1 MNPNQTEVSL
11 ARTLGLGSIVLL
23 GIGALLGGGIFTL
36 LGPAAG
42 LAGPGLFLA
51 MILGAGV
58 AFLNLQMYIA
68 LGTTFP
74 ETGGGYLWVKMGL
87 GNFQGFLAGWLSW
100 FAHAVAAGLYALSF
114 GYYAHEF
121 LKFLGLNIGLE
132 LGMESKIFAVIVV
145 AIFGYQ
151 NWKGIKSTG
160 KTGNYITS
168 ALIGLLGLFVIAG
181 VIKMLFNPAE
191 TVANFAPLL
200 PNGLL
205 GIVAAAS
212 FFYIAFEGSEIQVQ
226 AAEETKDPQNT
237 IKKGLVN
244 SWAIVSSI
252 YILIALVLI
261 GTTNWQIVSEF
272 GEGAIAQV
280 ARNFLPFGQFLMILG
295 GIFANLAA
303 LNATIFSSSRVSFA
317 LARDKNILSHLA
329 IIHTKNLTPH
339 IAVVISTI
347 LIGALVVL
355 FPLFDIA
362 AAASLLFVLLFLQ
375 LNLAG
380 INIHYK
386 WPNTKWFYKIPFFP
400 AIPLV
405 ASALYIVLA
414 ITMLRVNLN
423 AWILTAFWVLLGLVN
438 YFAYTAPK
446 SRARFEDKIVYEGSV
461 RIGPKAG
468 KRILLPLSTNLKTE
482 EIKNLAEFSFSL
494 ASQFDGEVVAVRVH
508 EIPPVLALDPSVLGT
523 SELDKERALF
533 NELQMQAD
541 EFNGKTGPEVK
552 DINFHG
558 LILVGRDAVDVMLDV
573 IKMEECDV
581 LILNW
586 SGVTS
591 EKGVRFGPVIDRLLR
606 EAKCDIVVVKNPK
619 PIKSLM
625 FATDLGGKS
634 PYLELIGDVI
644 SAVKKHYNTRTYLFS
659 VLPKHTPSYLK
670 PDFSLAIKG
679 LGLKR
684 KDFDVTSTY
693 NSSSTVR
700 AVMYEAKKENV
711 DVLIV
716 GASKPRFLQE
726 IRFGGTS
733 ELIAKY
739 YKEGTI
745 IVRGH
750 EGPTEVIWKKVV
762 EFLRKKINKKAPP
775 QKSESF

>member
-1 MNPNQTEVSL
+1 MNPNQTEVTL

-42 LAGPGLFLA
+42 MAGPGLFLA

-87 GNFQGFLAGWLSW
+87 GNFQGFLAGWMSW

-121 LKFLGLNIGLE
+121 FKFMGLN
-132 LGMESKIFAVIVV
+132 LGSAQGVEGKIFAVIVV
-145 AIFGYQ
+145 IFFGYQ
-151 NWKGIKSTG
+151 NWKGVKFTG
-160 KTGNYITS
+160 KTGNYITG
-168 ALIGLLGLFVIAG
+168 ALMGLLGIFIIAG
-181 VIKMLFNPAE
+181 LIKMIVNGAE
-191 TVANFAPLL
+191 TIANFSPVL
-200 PNGLL
+200 PNGIL

-237 IKKGLVN
+237 IKRGLIR

-252 YILIALVLI
+252 YILIALVLV
-261 GTTNWQIVSEF
+261 GTTNWLSVADL
-272 GEGAIAQV
+272 GEGAIASV
-280 ARNFLPFGQFLMILG
+280 AQNFLPLGQFLMIIG
-295 GIFANLAA
+295 GLFANLAA

-317 LARDKNILSHLA
+317 LSRDKNILSHLA

-339 IAVVISTI
+339 IAVIASTI
-347 LIGALVVL
+347 LIAALVII

-400 AIPLV
+400 AIPLI
-405 ASALYIVLA
+405 ASSLYIVLA

-423 AWILTAFWVLLGLVN
+423 AWLLTAFWILLGLVN
-438 YFAYTAPK
+438 YFAYTTPK

-461 RIGPKAG
+461 RIGPKSG
-468 KRILLPLSTNLKTE
+468 KRILLPLSPNLNAD
-482 EIKNLAEFSFSL
+482 EIKNLAEFSFAL
-494 ASQFDGEVVAVRVH
+494 ASEFDGEVVAVRVH
-508 EIPPVLALDPSVLGT
+508 EIPPVLTLDPSVL
-523 SELDKERALF
+523 SNNELDKERALF
-533 NELQMQAD
+533 GELQMQAD
-541 EFNGKTGPEVK
+541 GFNRKTGPEVK

-558 LILVGRDAVDVMLDV
+558 LILVGRDTVEVLLDV
-573 IKMEECDV
+573 IKMEECDA

-606 EAKCDIVVVKNPK
+606 EARCDIVVVKNPK
-619 PIKSLM
+619 PINSLM

-634 PYLELIGDVI
+634 PYLDLIGSVI
-644 SAVKKHYNTRTYLFS
+644 AAIKKHYTTKTFLFS
-659 VLPKHTPSYLK
+659 VLAKHTPSYLK

-679 LGLKR
+679 LGLKK

-693 NSSSTVR
+693 NSGSTVR

-711 DVLIV
+711 DMLII
-716 GASKPRFLQE
+716 GASKPRFLHE

-733 ELIAKY
+733 ELISKY
-739 YKEGTI
+739 YREGMI

-762 EFLRKKINKKAPP
+762 DYFKNKKSRP
-775 QKSESF
+775 